1 VITLRNTRVDV
12 FANPI
17 HISLFKLSWPI
28 MITNI
33 VQSLYNMVDA
43 FYLGK
48 LGKVKFSAPTIAFP
62 IIFIFMS
69 FSMGLSS
76 AGTALVAQHIGAGNA
91 RKAENSAMQTLT
103 LSVFIS
109 LVIGLWGFFNSGW
122 ILKLLNIEEPIFGF
136 AESYLKI
143 IFLGMPFSFIM
154 FAIVAIVRGW
164 GNTVFTMNIS
174 VVSILLNIV
183 LDPLLIFG
191 IGFPRLEVV
200 GAAWATVISRA
211 VASIYSLYILF
222 TGKLGFKLHLVDIK
236 PDWKDMLKILR
247 IGMPAAIGQMI
258 TAMGFS
264 IIMGII
270 AVFGPAVVSAYGVG
284 NRVTSTITMVGMSIS
299 GAVSTMVGQFLGA
312 DDLKSVDETVRK
324 GSIITF
330 LIVSIMCTFLFL
342 FGKQLTGIFVDD
354 PEVVELGEIYFR
366 LVSFSVPLFSV
377 LSIIMGAFQGSGH
390 NILIAVV
397 NITRLWG
404 IRVPLVKI
412 FADLYG
418 FKGVFYA
425 MTISNTLALLLG
437 YSIMKLV
444 KWKKKVI

>member
-1 VITLRNTRVDV
+1 MLRNTRVDV

-69 FSMGLSS
+69 FSMGLAS
-76 AGTALVAQHIGAGNA
+76 AGTALVAQHIGAGNT

-222 TGKLGFKLHLVDIK
+222 TGGLGFKLHLVDIK

-324 GSIITF
+324 GSVITF
-330 LIVSIMCTFLFL
+330 LIVSTMCTFLFF

-390 NILIAVV
+390 NTLIAVV